1 MPCFKIILI
10 YLFFPL
16 LDVMIRR
23 DGRYDLAD
31 FFYKQAY
38 KEEIVGHWQV
48 HQQQLSESGP
58 GRHVGLETVD
68 GTSKLLSPGAGGVQ
82 TGVMDLHGFSLPLA
96 HAAVRF
102 DFVRFLFVG
111 EQG

>member
-1 MPCFKIILI
+1 MPCFKIFFLL
-10 YLFFPL
+10 LFFAL
-16 LDVMIRR
+16 RR

-38 KEEIVGHWQV
+38 KEGIVGHWQAR
-48 HQQQLSESGP
+48 QQQLHHQLSESGRGSDGDP
-58 GRHVGLETVD
+58 ETVD
-68 GTSKLLSPGAGGVQ
+68 GTTKILSYERNPGADGVE

-102 DFVRFLFVG
+102 VIIRGFYW
-111 EQG
+111 